1 MTEPLLTIRDLSI
14 DIETPTVP
22 AKVIDFANVQVSL
35 GETVGIVGESGC
47 GKTTLLKAIL
57 GILPKTA
64 VRRRGEILFEGR
76 SLLELRGTEE
86 SRRIRSCD
94 IGFIPQD
101 PYLSLN
107 PAFTVGK
114 QMKESLRELADQ
126 GAYDELRR
134 MLRAVQLPDPDGVM
148 DRYPHQFSGG
158 QRQRLLIAAALARRP
173 KLLIADE
180 PTTALDV
187 TTQSEI
193 LQVMRELAAE
203 TGVAMLFVSHDLGV
217 IRAICDRVTII
228 YAGQSVETSPAETLI
243 SAPMHPYTRM
253 LLNCHPSRSRGF
265 KGIPGQVA
273 SPLDPPPGCR
283 FSPRCPIA
291 VAECSRE
298 RPLPIHP
305 SPSQEV
311 SCPRY
316 EIDIETTAD
325 A

>member
-1 MTEPLLTIRDLSI
+1 MSDPLLTIRDLSI
-14 DIETPTVP
+14 DIETPTVA
-22 AKVIDFANVQVSL
+22 AKVIDHANVQVHL

-64 VRRRGEILFEGR
+64 VCRSGEILFEGR
-76 SLLELRGTEE
+76 SLLDLWGTEE

-107 PAFTVGK
+107 PAFTVGR
-114 QMKESLRELADQ
+114 QLNESLLELTGQ
-126 GAYDELRR
+126 GAYAELLR
-134 MLRAVQLPDPDGVM
+134 MLRAVQLPDPEGVLE
-148 DRYPHQFSGG
+148 RYPHQFSGG

-193 LQVMRELAAE
+193 LEVMRELANE

-217 IRAICDRVTII
+217 IRSICDRVTVM
-228 YAGQSVETSPAETLI
+228 YAGQSVETAPADALVN
-243 SAPMHPYTRM
+243 APKHPYTRM
-253 LLNCHPSRSRGF
+253 LLNCHPGRSHGF

-291 VAECSRE
+291 IAECSRR
-298 RPLPIHP
+298 RPQPLHP

-316 EIDIETTAD
+316 EIDLETAAD